1 MSLNFYKNFHFA
13 TQFSSRYFIWSWK
26 QRKESIC
33 PFSLHGT
40 HSALPSSSSV
50 SLFIR
55 ISCSPCQCDLFRDIE
70 LRSTLDQSVF
80 PGRFCRNFWKDLFL
94 LEINY
99 GCGVFSSHG
108 KTLPENWREQQNP
121 NYFDW
126 TLGSGLAW
134 LLYFSGLFNDIN

>member
-1 MSLNFYKNFHFA
+1 MSLNFYKNFRFA
-13 TQFSSRYFIWSWK
+13 TQFSSCYFIWSWK

-40 HSALPSSSSV
+40 HFALPSSSSLF
-50 SLFIR
+50 LFIR
-55 ISCSPCQCDLFRDIE
+55 ISCSPCQHDLFRDIE
-70 LRSTLDQSVF
+70 IRSTPDQSVF
-80 PGRFCRNFWKDLFL
+80 PEASAGIFGKTYFSLG
-94 LEINY
+94 INY

-108 KTLPENWREQQNP
+108 KTLPENWREQQNLT
-121 NYFDW
+121 YFDW